1 MAQYDTLIIG
11 AGAAGLA
18 AGRRLQ
24 DAGQTIL
31 LLEARNRI
39 GGRIWTVH
47 DFADF
52 PIEQGAE
59 LIHGESA
66 VTHQLVQAAGFQT
79 LPAPRKAFLQWGG
92 PTGLQRIADLPPEL
106 RSVVDALFAAYQALP
121 TKLPAGTD
129 LSLADYFRRAGF
141 DAAAIGMADVL
152 FAQTCCASIET
163 LSCADLVREMRVDHA
178 GLEEFRIR
186 EGYDALLH
194 HYSAGLP
201 IRLSCPVQ
209 AIRWDAQGVAVTTDQ
224 DLFTAKQCILTI
236 PVSLLQAGAITF
248 DPPLGAAKQA
258 AIAAFRMEA
267 ATKLLYHFDEP
278 LWDDALVFAA
288 HNGIAARWW
297 TPGYGRP
304 GAAVL
309 CCYITADRAAQI
321 DAMPEANALHL
332 GLAEMSRLLGRS
344 DLAARC
350 VNARRVAWAHD
361 LYARGGYAHLLPDA
375 AAARPQLA
383 QPEGNVLFFA
393 GEATAYDTNPQT
405 VHGAIESGWRAAREA
420 LYGYPTL
427 CYNQ

>member
-1 MAQYDTLIIG
+1 
-11 AGAAGLA
+11 
-18 AGRRLQ
+18 
-24 DAGQTIL
+24 
-31 LLEARNRI
+31 
-39 GGRIWTVH
+39 
-47 DFADF
+47 
-52 PIEQGAE
+52 
-59 LIHGESA
+59 
-66 VTHQLVQAAGFQT
+66 
-79 LPAPRKAFLQWGG
+79 
-92 PTGLQRIADLPPEL
+92 
-106 RSVVDALFAAYQALP
+106 
-121 TKLPAGTD
+121 
-129 LSLADYFRRAGF
+129 
-141 DAAAIGMADVL
+141 
-152 FAQTCCASIET
+152 
-163 LSCADLVREMRVDHA
+163 
-178 GLEEFRIR
+178 
-186 EGYDALLH
+186 
-194 HYSAGLP
+194 
-201 IRLSCPVQ
+201 
-209 AIRWDAQGVAVTTDQ
+209 VAVTTAQ

-248 DPPLGAAKQA
+248 DPPLSAAKGA

-267 ATKLLYHFDEP
+267 ATKLLYRFDEP

-361 LYARGGYAHLLPDA
+361 LYARGGYAHLLPGA

>member
-1 MAQYDTLIIG
+1 MTRYDTLIIG
-11 AGAAGLA
+11 AGAAGLS

-59 LIHGESA
+59 LIHGETA

-106 RSVVDALFAAYQALP
+106 HSVVDALFATYQALP
-121 TKLPAGTD
+121 EKLPVEAD
-129 LSLADYFRRAGF
+129 LSLADYFRRQGF
-141 DAAAIGMADVL
+141 DVAAISIADVL

-163 LSCADLVREMRVDHA
+163 LSCADLVREMTVDHA
-178 GLEEFRIR
+178 GLQEFRIR
-186 EGYDALLH
+186 EGYDALLR
-194 HYSAGLP
+194 HYSADLP
-201 IRLSCPVQ
+201 IRLGCPVRT
-209 AIRWDAQGVAVTTDQ
+209 IRWGVQGVTVTADQ
-224 DLFTAKQCILTI
+224 GVFTASQCILTI

-248 DPPLGAAKQA
+248 DPPLSGAKQA
-258 AIAAFRMEA
+258 AIAAFRVEA
-267 ATKLLYHFDEP
+267 ATKLLYRFDAP
-278 LWDDALVFAA
+278 LWDDTLVFAA
-288 HNGIAARWW
+288 HEGLAARWW
-297 TPGYGRP
+297 TPGHGRP

-309 CCYITADRAAQI
+309 CCYITAERADQI
-321 DAMPEANALHL
+321 DAMPEATALHL
-332 GLAEMSRLLGRS
+332 GLVEISRLLGRS

-361 LYARGGYAHLLPDA
+361 SYARGGYAHLPPGA
-375 AAARPQLA
+375 VAARPQLA
-383 QPEGNVLFFA
+383 QPEGKVLFFA
-393 GEATAYDTNPQT
+393 GEATAHETNPQT
-405 VHGAIESGWRAAREA
+405 VHGAIESGWRAAREV
-420 LYGYPTL
+420 LDR
-427 CYNQ
+427 